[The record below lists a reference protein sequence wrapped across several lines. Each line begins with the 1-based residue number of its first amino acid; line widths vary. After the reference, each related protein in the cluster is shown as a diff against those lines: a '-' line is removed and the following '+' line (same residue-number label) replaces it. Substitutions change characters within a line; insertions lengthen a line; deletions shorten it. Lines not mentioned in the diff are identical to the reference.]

1 MLGIKNTK
9 KASVFNG
16 IGIAL
21 LLCALM
27 ALMPMAGFVDN
38 NAGDVEFVATNDTAG
53 DDLLALPTSKEAG
66 IEYEYEPSDELI
78 GMRDQ
83 TSKTFVLDDGKF
95 VQFLHDAPVHYMGEN
110 GEWADIDL
118 NVVATANGWEVTDN
132 SYTTQFAPETANGV
146 AIQVNP
152 SVDPIVMGMNPM
164 LITLDET
171 MTTPEIYN
179 AAPSTDEVQVGGNMV
194 RYPVAEGFSLDYTVQ
209 SNQLKQN
216 LIVNER
222 PILKETDAWFGFSEM
237 MQLPSGFALFLGE
250 TMLGEEMTQTQEPLD
265 IRNTETGQLLAQI
278 PVPVVVEEGNAAE
291 PYTATYFIQVID
303 SQIIISTL
311 VESDWIMSDDR
322 AFPLAI
328 DPTIQVSNVN
338 SGYCYKNYN
347 RCYMARTTT
356 YIQKGQSSWSST
368 NLNVN
373 YYLPFNSFIF
383 TSSNQLPN

>member
-1 MLGIKNTK
+1 
-9 KASVFNG
+9 
-16 IGIAL
+16 
-21 LLCALM
+21 
-27 ALMPMAGFVDN
+27 
-38 NAGDVEFVATNDTAG
+38 
-53 DDLLALPTSKEAG
+53 
-66 IEYEYEPSDELI
+66 
-78 GMRDQ
+78 
-83 TSKTFVLDDGKF
+83 
-95 VQFLHDAPVHYMGEN
+95 MGEN

-152 SVDPIVMGMNPM
+152 SVDSIVMGMNPM

-250 TMLGEEMTQTQEPLD
+250 TMLGEEMTQTQEPLE

-291 PYTATYFIQVID
+291 PSRQHTSFKSLILKL
-303 SQIIISTL
+303 S
-311 VESDWIMSDDR
+311 
-322 AFPLAI
+322 FPLSLSRTGLCLMTAHSRWPLTQPFKS
-328 DPTIQVSNVN
+328 PT
-338 SGYCYKNYN
+338 
-347 RCYMARTTT
+347 
-356 YIQKGQSSWSST
+356 
-368 NLNVN
+368 
-373 YYLPFNSFIF
+373 
-383 TSSNQLPN
+383 